1 MITDFYFSLCPD
13 LDLFFQVITLAESY
27 SKLVSNLIS
36 TVRDANLPI
45 RNLSAEFTVS
55 FNNLNDFLNDV
66 RLGKEDQPM
75 IETNSLPNRD
85 TAVAYIVQCL
95 QSNTY
100 ANAVKY
106 LRSAR

>member
-1 MITDFYFSLCPD
+1 M
-13 LDLFFQVITLAESY
+13 
-27 SKLVSNLIS
+27 
-36 TVRDANLPI
+36 
-45 RNLSAEFTVS
+45 
-55 FNNLNDFLNDV
+55 NDFLNDV

-75 IETNSLPNRD
+75 IETNNLPNRD

-100 ANAVKY
+100 GNAVKY